1 MGYICAMARELLFQ
15 TECGA
20 SGDMILAALIDL
32 LDCGEEFCRTFE
44 NIGLDVK
51 VAVTDV
57 EKNHL
62 RCKQVTVVTPAKEG
76 EATTWPEIEAF
87 IASTPFSIRVRSN
100 AGLVF
105 RTIFDAEATVHGV
118 NLKEVH
124 LHEVG
129 ADDSLVDILGFCFL
143 WEKLDCCPI
152 YFTTLVTGRGSVR
165 SRHGV
170 LPVPPPAVLHML
182 QGLECRPGEIEDEL
196 LTPTGAAIL
205 TTFGR
210 QANASRTARPVKT
223 GCGGGHKTFPST
235 PNLLR
240 AVLEDRDV
248 PAGSDGVWVLESTL
262 DDATPE
268 LLAHASEKIVAAG
281 ALDVFIAAGLM
292 KKGRPGFLLTALCA
306 EGEREKVIDAIFRES
321 TAIGLRQRLA
331 ERIVLRREARA
342 IRVRDREIRLKV
354 SSWRG
359 RVVNVKPEF
368 ADVVRL
374 AEELGIPAKEAMRM
388 VLGAIHEKHGPGQD

>member
-32 LDCGEEFCRTFE
+32 LDCGDEFRRTFE

-51 VAVTDV
+51 VMVADV

-62 RCKQVTVVTPAKEG
+62 RCKQVTVTPMKEG
-76 EATTWPEIEAF
+76 AATTWPEIEAF
-87 IASTPFSIRVRSN
+87 IASTPFSPRVRAN
-100 AGLVF
+100 AALVF
-105 RTIFDAEATVHGV
+105 RAIFEAEAAVHGV
-118 NLKEVH
+118 GLKDVH

-143 WEKLDCCPI
+143 WEKLDCCPF

-205 TTFGR
+205 TSFGR
-210 QANASRTARPVKT
+210 QASATRTARPARC
-223 GCGGGHKTFPST
+223 GCGCGHKTFAST
-235 PNLLR
+235 PNMLR

-248 PAGSDGVWVLESTL
+248 ASAGDAIWVLESNL
-262 DDATPE
+262 DDSTPE
-268 LLAHASEKIVAAG
+268 LLAHAAEKIVEAG
-281 ALDVFIAAGLM
+281 ALDVFIAPGLM
-292 KKGRPGFLLTALCA
+292 KKGRPGFLLTVLCA

-321 TAIGLRQRLA
+321 TPIGLRQRLS
-331 ERIVLRREARA
+331 ERVVLSREARV

-359 RVVNVKPEF
+359 RAVNVKPEF
-368 ADVVRL
+368 ADVARL
-374 AEELGIPAKEAMRM
+374 AVELGIPAKEAMQM